1 MARPLLAYQT
11 AFQSFLQAM
20 GASPD
25 LLKFAEYPHL
35 HGQILEHSMY
45 ILAYPPPAME
55 IVIQEPVEQG
65 RLFHIHPEARN
76 RWNIPPVL
84 PTKLIGQPNFIFE
97 DSPYWNMQRNK
108 YQINLGTTGHIE
120 YESERLYQD
129 FFAHN
134 FPLDIPDE
142 WLVAEREKSHP
153 QTPNYTPEPNP
164 WASTF
169 RELITPTPITVSR

>member
-1 MARPLLAYQT
+1 
-11 AFQSFLQAM
+11 
-20 GASPD
+20 
-25 LLKFAEYPHL
+25 
-35 HGQILEHSMY
+35 
-45 ILAYPPPAME
+45 
-55 IVIQEPVEQG
+55 
-65 RLFHIHPEARN
+65 
-76 RWNIPPVL
+76 
-84 PTKLIGQPNFIFE
+84 
-97 DSPYWNMQRNK
+97 MQRNK

-153 QTPNYTPEPNP
+153 QNPNYTPESIHRQEANP

-169 RELITPTPITVSR
+169 KELITPTPITVSR